1 MKRARLGAVLIT
13 AIVVAAAL
21 ALIVPCALAAD
32 VSPARVSGLARKAIA
47 GDPVALAQ
55 LRSVT
60 SVGGAPADLNSAIG
74 SGSAQ
79 QLRARL
85 LVLADAVS
93 TARPSATSAGR
104 ARRSAGLILAGRR
117 FQGSLVTDPFQR
129 GLQKL
134 SRWIGN
140 LAASAP
146 GGPPVFWLVVGVIV
160 LVLAAVGARRIMRR
174 LEPTD
179 HARAMLSGDT
189 REDPAALERDADA
202 AETEGAFADSVRLR
216 FRAGLLRLS
225 SIDYRA
231 SLLTGD
237 VARRLRS
244 PQFEALA
251 ASFDRIAYGGASAG
265 PADAEA
271 AREGW
276 ERVLAEP
283 QRR

>member
-1 MKRARLGAVLIT
+1 MKRAWPGAVLVT
-13 AIVVAAAL
+13 TIVVAAAL
-21 ALIVPCALAAD
+21 APGAMAAG
-32 VSPARVSGLARKAIA
+32 VSPARLRELAREATA

-60 SVGGAPADLNSAIG
+60 SVGGAPADVDSAIG

-85 LVLADAVS
+85 LVLSDAASVPGS
-93 TARPSATSAGR
+93 SGSSAVQARQSAAV
-104 ARRSAGLILAGRR
+104 ILAGRR
-117 FQGSLVTDPFQR
+117 FRGAIVADPIQR
-129 GLQKL
+129 ALQSL
-134 SRWIGN
+134 SRWIGS

-146 GGPPVFWLVVGVIV
+146 GGPPVFWLVIGVLV
-160 LVLAAVGARRIMRR
+160 LVLAAVGARRMMRR
-174 LEPTD
+174 LEPAHHGRLT
-179 HARAMLSGDT
+179 LSGDT
-189 REDPAALERDADA
+189 REDPAALERDADE
-202 AETEGAFADSVRLR
+202 AEASGAFADSVRLR

-237 VARRLRS
+237 VARRLHS

-251 ASFDRIAYGGASAG
+251 ASFDRIAYGDAPAG
-265 PADAEA
+265 PADAQA

-276 ERVLAEP
+276 KRVLAEP
-283 QRR
+283 QGR

>member
-1 MKRARLGAVLIT
+1 MRRARLGAVLIT
-13 AIVVAAAL
+13 AIVVAAAF

-32 VSPARVSGLARKAIA
+32 VSPARVSGLAREAMA

-60 SVGGAPADLNSAIG
+60 SVGGVPADLNSAIG
-74 SGSAQ
+74 SGSVQ

-85 LVLADAVS
+85 LVLADAAS
-93 TARPSATSAGR
+93 TARPSATSAAQ
-104 ARRSAGLILAGRR
+104 ARQSAELILAGRR
-117 FQGSLVTDPFQR
+117 FQDSLVTNPLQR
-129 GLQKL
+129 GLQTL
-134 SRWIGN
+134 GRWLGD
-140 LAASAP
+140 LATAAP
-146 GGPPVFWLVVGVIV
+146 GGPPVFWLVVGTIV
-160 LVLAAVGARRIMRR
+160 LLLAAVGARRTMRR
-174 LEPTD
+174 LEPTG
-179 HARAMLSGDT
+179 HARATLRGDT
-189 REDPAALERDADA
+189 REDPAALERDADD
-202 AETEGAFADSVRLR
+202 AEAKGAFADSVRLR

-251 ASFDRIAYGGASAG
+251 ASFDRIAYGGAPAG

-276 ERVLAEP
+276 KRVLAEP